1 MDVETRVDLILK
13 QIDEAQAQLLA
24 QGQRCEGT
32 WGTAAILRSLRLSLR
47 ALTSGIDPDEAP
59 ASFVLLVAKDG
70 RTYLRRDTQMAPLS
84 GPYLERLL
92 ARAGLKLEAGQE
104 LLIEPGLARRAIEE
118 SLGAIAAERRMV
130 ERQRLDLRAAL
141 RESTGT
147 RRAELLPAMERLFAQ
162 ETELRN
168 RRVELTELYDAA
180 RAGRRRSIA

>member
-24 QGQRCEGT
+24 QGQRCEST

-47 ALTSGIDPDEAP
+47 ALTSGVDPDEAP

-70 RTYLRRDTQMAPLS
+70 RTYLRRDTHMAPLS
-84 GPYLERLL
+84 GTYLERLL
-92 ARAGLKLEAGQE
+92 SRSGLKLEAGQE

-118 SLGAIAAERRMV
+118 SLGAIAAERRML
-130 ERQRLDLRAAL
+130 ERKRMEIRAAL
-141 RESTGT
+141 RESIGT
-147 RRAELLPAMERLFAQ
+147 RRAELLLTMERLFAQ

-168 RRVELTELYDAA
+168 RKVELTELYDAA
-180 RAGRRRSIA
+180 RAVRRRSIA